1 MGYLQ
6 ILIELTVAYLA
17 LFILVK
23 WLGKT
28 QISQITTFDFISAL
42 VLGDIVGGAIFDKDV
57 GLLKLLLAVGL
68 WGLLI
73 FITEIVTQKSRKL
86 RYILE
91 GRPAIIINQGRLD
104 WNEMKKNHLDINQ
117 LHQLLRSKDVFSLQD
132 VEYAILENDG
142 SISVLPKANIDEQKN
157 TLPLTIISDGEI
169 IFENLQKAGLN
180 KDWLYQQLNTHKVS
194 QVSEI
199 SYAEWQQGKAL
210 YIQKYWP

>member
-1 MGYLQ
+1 MSYLQ
-6 ILIELTVAYLA
+6 VLIELTTGYLA
-17 LFILVK
+17 LFMLVK

-57 GLLKLLLAVGL
+57 GLLKLLLAIGL

-86 RYILE
+86 RYVLE
-91 GRPAIIINQGRLD
+91 GRPSIIINQGRLD
-104 WNEMKKNHLDINQ
+104 WNEMKSNHLDINQ
-117 LHQLLRSKDVFSLQD
+117 LQQLLRSKDIFSLQD

-142 SISVLPKANIDEQKN
+142 SISVLQKANADEQKK
-157 TLPLTIISDGEI
+157 TLPLTIISDGEV

-180 KDWLYQQLNTHKVS
+180 KDWLYQQLHTHGVNKPA
-194 QVSEI
+194 EI
-199 SYAEWQQGKAL
+199 SYAEWQPGKTL
-210 YIQKYWP
+210 YVQKYWP